1 MAFAHEFGENVRG
14 RALFAVHAHE
24 KWENVREV
32 AFLGKMAHEFGENVR
47 ERRLKGRVKSKKGGF
62 VVGRG
67 GERDGRDD
75 FYGES
80 FGY

>member
-1 MAFAHEFGENVRG
+1 MAFLGKMAHEFGENVRG

-24 KWENVREV
+24 
-32 AFLGKMAHEFGENVR
+32 FGENVR
-47 ERRLKGRVKSKKGGF
+47 ERRLKGRVKSKMGGF

-75 FYGES
+75 F
-80 FGY
+80 

>member
-1 MAFAHEFGENVRG
+1 MAFAHEFG
-14 RALFAVHAHE
+14 
-24 KWENVREV
+24 ENVREV